1 MLTQEERLSWLGDLL
16 DRLGPGV
23 ALHVDLSV
31 LRIVF
36 SPPAGEPS
44 DLVIETA
51 RTFAQERQCAFRFE
65 THAEQGVF
73 GRAFL
78 GGPGW

>member
-23 ALHVDLSV
+23 ALHVELSV

-36 SPPAGEPS
+36 SPPSGEPG

-51 RTFAQERQCAFRFE
+51 RTFAQERECAFRFE
-65 THAEQGVF
+65 THAEQGIF
-73 GRAFL
+73 SRAFFKKME
-78 GGPGW
+78 

>member
-36 SPPAGEPS
+36 SPPAGEPN
-44 DLVIETA
+44 DLIIETA

-73 GRAFL
+73 GRAFFKNAD
-78 GGPGW
+78 